1 MSRLLDKTLK
11 RSTKQPYVEIFLG
24 ETAPE
29 NLTSPIKE
37 FQPTHLVILDAL
49 DAGAKPGHIAI
60 LGPDDL
66 GTSATASTH
75 NVSLK
80 LLMDY
85 LRHFLECEI
94 IVLGIQPQTLE
105 FGKPPSKSVLEA
117 AHRTARLIVAAMNLR
132 Q

>member
-1 MSRLLDKTLK
+1 VGSTLRGDDAAGLLAAQELSRLLDKTLK

-94 IVLGIQPQTLE
+94 IVLGIQ
-105 FGKPPSKSVLEA
+105 
-117 AHRTARLIVAAMNLR
+117 LIVAAMKLR